1 MKLFGQI
8 IRTAVNVTLL
18 PVAIAK
24 DILTLGGVA
33 LDERSATIKAIER
46 LKEEASEEQD

>member
-8 IRTAVNVTLL
+8 IRTVVNTVSL

-24 DILTLGGVA
+24 DVVTFGGIA
-33 LDERSATIKAIER
+33 TKSGRSATIEQIQK
-46 LKEEASEEQD
+46 LKDEAGE